1 MTMNKN
7 AAETTLNQLAFFKR
21 YNISEEEFAKSKTE
35 WKELVR
41 IYTHHSKNIKN
52 LETTATSII
61 ERLRQVKEVHSLKMR
76 IKDPEHVMEK
86 IIRKRC
92 EKPDLEITVD
102 SYQEHITDLI
112 GIRAL
117 HLFKDEW
124 KPIHNYLIET
134 WDLQET
140 PIAYIRAGDPEG
152 LQDLF
157 KESLCDVRTHP
168 FGYRS
173 VHYLIKSQPT
183 KQLALAELQVRTLFE
198 EGWSEIDHQIRYP
211 YALNDT
217 LISEYIKIFNRLA
230 GSADEMGS
238 FIKILQQH
246 IRTQH
251 DAYSDALA
259 SLAEKENK
267 IKEMISKLE
276 ITQAQK
282 LDLEKKVEELSKSSQ
297 MIPLG
302 TAMQGLVYPGSL
314 YDYVSDRGTFFSKVT
329 IGCNKKV
336 CVSCGEIFDDDS
348 SFVLNNKCPKCRLDL
363 G

>member
-1 MTMNKN
+1 MTMNKI
-7 AAETTLNQLAFFKR
+7 AATDINQSAFLKR
-21 YNISEEEFAKSKTE
+21 YNISTEDFNKSKTKWE
-35 WKELVR
+35 ELVR
-41 IYTHHSKNIKN
+41 IYNHHTENIKN
-52 LETTATSII
+52 LEPTATSILD
-61 ERLRQVKEVHSLKMR
+61 RLRQVKEVHSLKMR
-76 IKDPEHVMEK
+76 IKDPEHVIEK
-86 IIRKRC
+86 IIRKCC
-92 EKPDLEITVD
+92 EKPDIDITID

-117 HLFKDEW
+117 HLFKEEW
-124 KPIHNYLIET
+124 QLIHNFIIKT

-157 KESLCDVRTHP
+157 KESHCDVRTHP

-183 KQLALAELQVRTLFE
+183 KQLAIAELQVRTLFE

-238 FIKILQQH
+238 FIKVLQQH

-251 DAYSDALA
+251 DAYSEAMA

-267 IKEMISKLE
+267 IKEIISKLK
-276 ITQAQK
+276 ITEDQK

-297 MIPLG
+297 IIPLG
-302 TAMQGLVYPGSL
+302 TAIQGLVFPGN
-314 YDYVSDRGTFFSKVT
+314 DYLSNIGTFFSK
-329 IGCNKKV
+329 INNLNKKT
-336 CVSCGEIFDDDS
+336 CVSCGKIFDDNS
-348 SFVLNNKCPKCRLDL
+348 LGIANNKCPNCRLYH